1 MKPVNIALLYGGMA
15 LLLVAVGLGQS
26 WDVSLGILNLC
37 IISAIMALGV
47 NMQWGYAGL
56 FNSGIM
62 GFAAVGG
69 IAAIVVAQPPT
80 LGAWSL
86 GGVGIGL
93 AFLVAAA
100 SVAAAL
106 IARKVL
112 PRGLKTPATVLFLLV
127 GYFGASY
134 FFEPA
139 TKAIES
145 YDAATTG
152 YLGGLGLP
160 VLLSWLVGAVF
171 AAAVAWGI
179 GKVALGLR
187 PDYFS
192 IATLGIAEII
202 LVFIKNEVWLTR
214 GVNNVTNLPRPIPTV
229 LEFASFPWVIDLA
242 GRLGTE
248 PVALASIISKLC
260 FTLLF
265 TSVLAVLLLLAETAL
280 NSPWGRMMR
289 AIRDNETAA
298 KAMGKN
304 VKARHLQIF
313 ILGSAVAGMAGA
325 MLVTLD
331 GQFTPG
337 SYNPL
342 RYTFLIWVMVIVGGS
357 GNNWGS
363 VLGAFLIWFVW
374 IESEPFGNWLVQTA
388 TENMA
393 PDSDLRQKLLDSAS
407 YMRVILMGTILLV
420 TLRFRPRGLIPE
432 RHAIRSRH

>member
-1 MKPVNIALLYGGMA
+1 MKPTNIALLYGAMA
-15 LLLVAVGLGQS
+15 LALAVVGFGQS
-26 WDVSLGILNLC
+26 WDVALGILNLC
-37 IISAIMALGV
+37 ILSAIMALGV

-69 IAAIVVAQPPT
+69 IAAILVAQPPT
-80 LGAWSL
+80 IGAWQV
-86 GGVGIGL
+86 GGVGIGITFLIVL
-93 AFLVAAA
+93 ATITIALLVRRNAPPH
-100 SVAAAL
+100 L
-106 IARKVL
+106 R
-112 PRGLKTPATVLFLLV
+112 TPATIVILLI
-127 GYFGASY
+127 GYFSASY

-145 YDAATTG
+145 FDAARTG

-160 VLLSWLVGAVF
+160 ILLSWIVGALF
-171 AAAVAWGI
+171 AAAVAWLI

-187 PDYFS
+187 ADYFS

-202 LVFIKNEVWLTR
+202 IVIIKNEVWLTR
-214 GVNNVTNLPRPIPTV
+214 GVNNVTNFPRPVPTAME
-229 LEFASFPWVIDLA
+229 LAASPWFIDVA
-242 GRLGTE
+242 GSVGAN
-248 PVALASIISKLC
+248 PSSLASIVSKLC
-260 FTLLF
+260 YTVLF
-265 TSVLAVLLLLAETAL
+265 TAVLAIFMILAETAL

-304 VKARHLQIF
+304 VTARHLQIF
-313 ILGSAVAGMAGA
+313 ILGSAVAGIAGA
-325 MLVTLD
+325 MLVSLD

-337 SYNPL
+337 SYNAL

-363 VLGAFLIWFVW
+363 ILGAFLIWFVW
-374 IESEPFGNWLVQTA
+374 IEAEPFGNWIVEVA
-388 TENMA
+388 TRGLPPASGLRAWMLNAA
-393 PDSDLRQKLLDSAS
+393 P

-420 TLRFRPRGLIPE
+420 TLRYRPRGLIPE
-432 RHAIRSRH
+432 RNAQTTRH

>member
-1 MKPVNIALLYGGMA
+1 MKPPHTAHMYGAMA
-15 LLLVAVGLGQS
+15 LLLAAVGFTQS
-26 WDVSLGILNLC
+26 WDVALGILNLC

-69 IAAIVVAQPPT
+69 VAAILVAQPPT
-80 LGAWSL
+80 IGAWEL
-86 GGVGIGL
+86 GGVGVGL
-93 AFLVAAA
+93 GLVVVLATVAA
-100 SVAAAL
+100 
-106 IARKVL
+106 VL
-112 PRGLKTPATVLFLLV
+112 AVRRFAPADLKTPATILLMLI
-127 GYFGASY
+127 GYFSASY

-139 TKAIES
+139 TKAIERF
-145 YDAATTG
+145 DAARTG
-152 YLGGLGLP
+152 FLGGLGLP
-160 VLLSWLVGAVF
+160 ILLSWVVGAIF
-171 AAAVAWGI
+171 AAGVAWFI

-187 PDYFS
+187 ADYFS

-202 LVFIKNEVWLTR
+202 LVIIKNEVWLTR
-214 GVNNVTNLPRPIPTV
+214 GVNNVTDFPRPVPTA
-229 LEFASFPWVIDLA
+229 LE
-242 GRLGTE
+242 
-248 PVALASIISKLC
+248 LASSPWLINMAASLGVDTTTAASVVSKLC
-260 FTLLF
+260 YTAIFTA
-265 TSVLAVLLLLAETAL
+265 VLAGLMILAETAL

-304 VKARHLQIF
+304 VKGRHLQIF
-313 ILGSAVAGMAGA
+313 ILGSAVAGAAGA

-337 SYNPL
+337 SYNAL

-357 GNNWGS
+357 GNNWGA

-374 IESEPFGNWLVQTA
+374 IEAEPFGNWIVQVATA
-388 TENMA
+388 GLPPESGTRDWLLNAA
-393 PDSDLRQKLLDSAS
+393 P
-407 YMRVILMGTILLV
+407 YMRVILMGTILLL

-432 RHAIRSRH
+432 KNAQSARR